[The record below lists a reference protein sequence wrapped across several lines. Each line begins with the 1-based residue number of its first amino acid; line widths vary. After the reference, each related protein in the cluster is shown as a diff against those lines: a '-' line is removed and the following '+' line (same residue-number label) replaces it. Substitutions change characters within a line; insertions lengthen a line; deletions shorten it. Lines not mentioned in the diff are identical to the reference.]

1 MDEISRPRTKRCLL
15 MHVTF
20 GYRQVLFAAFRKR
33 LRYLA
38 IASAVAMAFNA
49 SVLTAVG
56 CAVWGDKILFT
67 FYLFF

>member
-1 MDEISRPRTKRCLL
+1 MDEISRPRTKRGLL

-20 GYRQVLFAAFRKR
+20 GYRQVLFAIAFRKR

-49 SVLTAVG
+49 SVL
-56 CAVWGDKILFT
+56 
-67 FYLFF
+67 Y